1 MPCRRAGCGVFGK
14 SFDVRVVDLPVKV
27 GLIKVGLNSYSAA
40 LQRLGMKACPG
51 WCLIFLFPGGED
63 EGFRANKGGLNDL

>member
-14 SFDVRVVDLPVKV
+14 SFDVRFVDLPVKV

-40 LQRLGMKACPG
+40 LQRLVQ
-51 WCLIFLFPGGED
+51 GGVSYSYSPVEKM
-63 EGFRANKGGLNDL
+63 RAFEPIKGV